1 MLIALSVPIVP
12 SALSR
17 KEGMMALKLD
27 RDIRR
32 VTVIKAG
39 ETGSGARTVYRNHDD
54 DDDDR
59 RNPIKRVTVLKR
71 DDSGRIV
78 SREAFEGDRHGRRSS
93 RNVRPMER
101 GIRKLVDFQTRV
113 LDEYMARHERSN
125 EKKRDGWLKD
135 MPKNVFRA
143 VKKAK
148 PKKLFRV
155 STSYRD

>member
-1 MLIALSVPIVP
+1 
-12 SALSR
+12 
-17 KEGMMALKLD
+17 MMAFKLD

-39 ETGSGARTVYRNHDD
+39 ESGGGARTVYRNHDD
-54 DDDDR
+54 DDDN

-78 SREAFEGDRHGRRSS
+78 SREAFEGDRRGKRTT
-93 RNVRPMER
+93 RNLRPMER

-155 STSYRD
+155 SSSYRD

>member
-1 MLIALSVPIVP
+1 
-12 SALSR
+12 
-17 KEGMMALKLD
+17 MAFKLD

-39 ETGSGARTVYRNHDD
+39 ASGSGARTVYRNRDD
-54 DDDDR
+54 DDDDN

-71 DDSGRIV
+71 DDRGHLV
-78 SREAFEGDRHGRRSS
+78 SRESFEGERRGKRSS
-93 RNVRPMER
+93 RNLRPMER

-125 EKKRDGWLKD
+125 ERKRDDWLKD

-143 VKKAK
+143 VKKAR
-148 PKKLFRV
+148 PRKLFRV
-155 STSYRD
+155 SSSYRD

>member
-1 MLIALSVPIVP
+1 LPITISIPIVKL
-12 SALSR
+12 ALSR
-17 KEGMMALKLD
+17 KEGMMAFKLD

-39 ETGSGARTVYRNHDD
+39 ESGSGARTVYRNHDD
-54 DDDDR
+54 DDDN

-71 DDSGRIV
+71 DDTGRIV
-78 SREAFEGDRHGRRSS
+78 SREAFEGDRHGKRSS
-93 RNVRPMER
+93 RNLRPMER

-155 STSYRD
+155 SSSYRD